1 MQRAGSRG
9 VLWRALRGPKSI
21 WKGRR
26 QIDAV
31 SRHGRVD
38 ALRGL
43 SARTGLRIAV
53 GKGFVTVEL
62 RQLWKRHEFQ

>member
-1 MQRAGSRG
+1 M
-9 VLWRALRGPKSI
+9 LWRALRGPKSV

-26 QIDAV
+26 QIDIV
-31 SRHGRVD
+31 RRRGVVY
-38 ALRGL
+38 ALWGL

-62 RQLWKRHEFQ
+62 RQLCKRHEFR